1 MPDPSAG
8 VFLVVFGRGTIKVGK
23 KTYPL
28 PDDDD
33 EPIVTVEDLLAF
45 IGQQV
50 SHSPE
55 ASQLIRSPSTGRL

>member
-28 PDDDD
+28 PDDDE

-45 IGQQV
+45 VSQQV
-50 SHSPE
+50 RHWWK
-55 ASQLIRSPSTGRL
+55 ASQLIRSPSTGCL